1 MTGSVRNSLKLKS
14 SQSRRAL
21 RCLATFPFCSRCKR
35 TAHTTTHKQTR
46 NRKEKGNMNLETLK
60 ELYVNELRDLYNA
73 ENQLIKALPKMA
85 KGASSDELKEAFGKH
100 LEQTKGHMQRLEQ
113 VFEELGEKP
122 KGKTCQAMKG
132 LIEEGSEVLKAD
144 GEDSVLDAAII
155 VAAQKVEHYEIASYG
170 SVRTFAQ
177 LLGQDKSAELLQQTL
192 DEESEA
198 NELLNKLAE
207 DIVNPEALMEPEL
220 ASASSAR

>member
-1 MTGSVRNSLKLKS
+1 VPIAGALGVRKISKPKDAHVDILPRFLSVAGASV
-14 SQSRRAL
+14 SRVQQL
-21 RCLATFPFCSRCKR
+21 ITKP
-35 TAHTTTHKQTR
+35 KQ
-46 NRKEKGNMNLETLK
+46 KGKKGNMNLETLK
-60 ELYVNELRDLYNA
+60 DLYVEELRDLYNA

-85 KGASSDELKEAFGKH
+85 KGASSDELKEAFEKH
-100 LEQTKGHMQRLEQ
+100 LEQTKGHVQRLEQ
-113 VFEELGEKP
+113 VFEELGEKT